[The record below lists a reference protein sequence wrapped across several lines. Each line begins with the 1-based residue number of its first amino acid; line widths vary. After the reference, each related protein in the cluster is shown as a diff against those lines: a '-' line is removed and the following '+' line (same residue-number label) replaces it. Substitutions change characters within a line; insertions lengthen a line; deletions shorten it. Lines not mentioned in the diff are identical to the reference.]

1 MKKLTIGIL
10 AHVDAGKTTL
20 SEAMLYVSGS
30 IRKLGRVDKKDAFLD
45 TYELERERGITIFS
59 KQAQMRYGKL
69 AITLVDTPGHADFSA
84 EAERTLQILDYAVL
98 VIDGMDGVQGHTLTL
113 WRLLKRY
120 RIPTFLFINKM
131 DRDGAD
137 RIALLKELQ
146 TRLHENCLDFSNK
159 AAPDGDKAAF
169 YEQAAMTKEAAL
181 EEYLETGEL
190 SEETIKDLIGERKL
204 FPCFFGS
211 ALRLDGVEEFLR
223 GLEVYTKTPVW
234 QGEFGAKVFKIA
246 RDGQGN
252 RLTFFKVTGGS
263 LPVKS
268 LLETGEKINQLRIY
282 SGEKYE
288 TTSEAQAG
296 GIYAATGPLK
306 TYPGQGLGME
316 KASKAPVLEPVLTYR
331 ILLPEGCDPTVML
344 ARLRQLEEEDPQLHI
359 VWDEKLKEIQA
370 KLMGEIQT
378 EILKRLISERFQV
391 DVEFGTGHIVYKETI
406 RNAVEGVGHFEPLRH
421 YAEVHLLLEP
431 GEPKSG
437 LVFDVDCS
445 EDELD
450 KNWQRLILTH
460 LEEKEHRG
468 VLTGSAIT
476 DMKITLVAGRAHLKH
491 TEGGDFRQATYRALR
506 QGLKTA
512 ESVLLEP
519 FYDVRLEVP
528 GGMVGRAM
536 TDMEKFCQNFELLGV
551 QGNLTVLTGTA
562 PVALVQDYPKEVN
575 AYTKGQGRA
584 FLSLKGYAPCHNE
597 EEVVERMGYDPERD
611 QENPTGSVFC
621 AHGAGFIVEWDKVR
635 EYMHVE
641 SALPL
646 DESGVLLQDRE
657 REKEGTEDPAGGQRK
672 RAPKRD
678 EEGLES
684 HLWESMGT
692 DEIDRI
698 LEQTFYANSR
708 DKSGTKPKMP
718 WKRSKAIL
726 PAQTAAPARPAERA
740 SVQKKDE
747 YLLVDGYNVIF
758 GWEELRELSE
768 RDMNG
773 ARGRLL
779 DILCD
784 YQGMKGC
791 RLIVVFDAYRVKGH
805 DTNVEDYHNI
815 HVVYTKEAQTAD
827 RFIEQFA
834 HENGRKCNITVATSD
849 GLEQIIIRGQGCL
862 LLSARELKA
871 EIERTRQFLR
881 EEYLEK
887 PTVSKSGQMEELIR
901 KSLEKREE
909 TDDGE

>member
-1 MKKLTIGIL
+1 MRKLTIGIL

-59 KQAQMRYGKL
+59 KQAQMTYGET
-69 AITLVDTPGHADFSA
+69 AITLVDTPGHVDFSA
-84 EAERTLQILDYAVL
+84 ETERTLQILDYAIL

-113 WRLLKRY
+113 WRLLQRY
-120 RIPTFLFINKM
+120 RIPVFIFVNKM

-137 RIALLKELQ
+137 GTALLKELQ
-146 TRLHENCLDFSNK
+146 ARLHENCMDFSDEAVLGGGK
-159 AAPDGDKAAF
+159 EAF

-190 SEETIKDLIGERKL
+190 TGETIKELIRERKL

-211 ALRLDGVEEFLR
+211 ALRLNGVKEFLA
-223 GLEVYTKTPVW
+223 GLDTYTRSPVW
-234 QGEFGAKVFKIA
+234 PKEFGAKVFKVT

-263 LPVKS
+263 LPVRS
-268 LLETGEKINQLRIY
+268 LLETGEKVNQLRMY

-288 TTSEAQAG
+288 TVSEARAG

-306 TYPGQGLGME
+306 TYPGQGLGIE

-331 ILLPEGCDPTVML
+331 ILLPEGCDPAVML
-344 ARLRQLEEEDPQLHI
+344 TRLRQIEEEEPLLHI

-378 EILKRLISERFQV
+378 EILKRLILERFQTE
-391 DVEFGTGHIVYKETI
+391 VEFGTGHIVYKETV

-431 GEPKSG
+431 GEPGSG
-437 LVFDVDCS
+437 LVFDTCCS
-445 EDELD
+445 EDDLD

-468 VLTGSAIT
+468 VLTGSVIT
-476 DMKITLVAGRAHLKH
+476 DMKITLTAGRAHLKH

-506 QGLKTA
+506 QGLRTA

-519 FYDVRLEVP
+519 FYEMRLEVP
-528 GGMVGRAM
+528 GKMTGRAM
-536 TDMEKFCQNFELLGV
+536 TDMEKLCQNFELLGT
-551 QGNLTVLTGTA
+551 QGDLTVLTGTA
-562 PVALVQDYPKEVN
+562 PVALVRDYPKEVN
-575 AYTKGQGRA
+575 AYTKGQGRV

-597 EEVVERMGYDPERD
+597 REVIEQTGYDPERD
-611 QENPTGSVFC
+611 TENPAGSVFC

-635 EYMHVE
+635 DYMHVE
-641 SALPL
+641 STLPL
-646 DESGVLLQDRE
+646 DERGVLLKNGGGE
-657 REKEGTEDPAGGQRK
+657 TEGTEGAYASKAGREKSLQK
-672 RAPKRD
+672 
-678 EEGLES
+678 EEKGLES

-692 DEIDRI
+692 DEVDRI
-698 LEQTFYANSR
+698 LEQTFYANSK
-708 DKSGTKPKMP
+708 DKSGAKSKMP
-718 WKRSKAIL
+718 WKKSKAAI
-726 PAQTAAPARPAERA
+726 PVKTVEGKPVR
-740 SVQKKDE
+740 KKEE
-747 YLLVDGYNVIF
+747 YLLVDGYNIIF
-758 GWEELRELSE
+758 GWEELRELSK

-784 YQGMKGC
+784 YQGVKGC
-791 RLIVVFDAYRVKGH
+791 RLIVVFDAYRTKGH
-805 DTNVEDYHNI
+805 DTKVEDYHNI
-815 HVVYTKEAQTAD
+815 HVAYTKEAQTAD
-827 RFIEQFA
+827 QFIEKFA
-834 HENGRKCNITVATSD
+834 HENGQKYNITVATSD

-887 PTVSKSGQMEELIR
+887 PTASKSGQMEELIK
-901 KSLEKREE
+901 KSLEKKEE
-909 TDDGE
+909 MDNGE